1 MDKSR
6 LVHTIVQIKSAFVKK
21 PKTLAP
27 MEAASFFA
35 YRKFLLIK
43 VISKQ
48 KRYSGQRETAP
59 KKNKKIL

>member
-1 MDKSR
+1 
-6 LVHTIVQIKSAFVKK
+6 
-21 PKTLAP
+21 